1 MSWSP
6 SPRAVRFLLA
16 LRVGL
21 VVIVLLSRFTVP
33 DLVGG
38 DGRLLLLLSVGYL
51 VLLGVMEAVR
61 GMLGRGL
68 ELLAITLLVDGVY
81 LGWVVAETGGA
92 DTSVLRLLVVLH
104 LVGVILLVSYRTG
117 LKVAVWH
124 VLLLAAS
131 RELVDAVDVDP
142 ARTYAFGLAVLLV
155 GVGTATFSAVNER
168 ELRRRRADI
177 EAMHDFALA
186 LDEARRPGE
195 VAEVLAA
202 HAALL
207 LGDGPGMVLGYRQ
220 GESMV
225 LTHVD
230 TTADDD
236 ASISAESVI
245 TEAWTTKAPVLVR
258 RLDPEVDPWLAAAF
272 EGHENVVVVPFT
284 TDGQPGGARR
294 VGLRAA
300 AEQPG
305 RALRDRHGRAAAAH
319 AGLALRN
326 VWLLQDVE
334 ELAVTD
340 GLTRLGN
347 RRHLENALEREPPS
361 ADGEPV
367 AFVLID
373 LDRFKTLN
381 DVHGHLVG
389 DEMLRR
395 VGGVLA
401 RNAGTGDTVARY
413 GGEEF
418 AIVLPGRDVTSAA
431 VVAERIR
438 DAIERMNGPVHL
450 TASFGVA
457 AFPQDGNGAAGLVRA
472 ADEAMYESKRAGR
485 NRVTVSAPRVSGW
498 LELPWRTTTP
508 NDELDPRG
516 TPRRCA
522 DVPPRSRSADGGR
535 PEDADATAGGDRG
548 HGGID
553 AEAAGRPVELLGRVG
568 GGLQEQVVRTTACRC
583 RSSPGRGPRT
593 TDR

>member
-1 MSWSP
+1 MKHP
-6 SPRAVRFLLA
+6 SRPAATSELVPLITRVRFLLV
-16 LRVGL
+16 LRVG
-21 VVIVLLSRFTVP
+21 VVAIVLLTRFAVP

-38 DGRLLLLLSVGYL
+38 DSRTILLASLGYL
-51 VLLGVMEAVR
+51 VLLGAMEAVR

-68 ELLAITLLVDGVY
+68 ELLAVTLLVDGVY

-92 DTSVLRLLVVLH
+92 DTSVLRLLIILH

-124 VLLLAAS
+124 VILLGAS
-131 RELVDAVDVDP
+131 RELVDTGSADP
-142 ARTYAFGLAVLLV
+142 ARTYAFGIAVLLV

-177 EAMHDFALA
+177 EALHDFALA

-195 VAEVLAA
+195 VAAVLAA
-202 HAALL
+202 HAGAV
-207 LGDGPGMVLGYRQ
+207 LGDGPGMVVGYRQ

-225 LTHVD
+225 LAHVD
-230 TTADDD
+230 TSADVKATIGPD
-236 ASISAESVI
+236 SVI
-245 TEAWTTKAPVLVR
+245 TEAWTEKAPVLVR
-258 RLDPEVDPWLAAAF
+258 QLDAEVDPWLAAAF
-272 EGHENVVVVPFT
+272 EGHENIVVVPFT
-284 TDGQPGGARR
+284 TDGQPGGALVWAFGKRR
-294 VGLRAA
+294 NHRVERSVVAT
-300 AEQPG
+300 AEQ
-305 RALRDRHGRAAAAH
+305 LAAH

-326 VWLLQDVE
+326 AWLLQDVE

-340 GLTRLGN
+340 GLTRLAN
-347 RRHLENALEREPPS
+347 RRHLENALERELL
-361 ADGEPV
+361 AANGQPV
-367 AFVLID
+367 AFVLCD

-381 DVHGHLVG
+381 DIHGHLVG

-401 RNAGTGDTVARY
+401 RTAGPDDTVARY

-418 AIVLPGRDVTSAA
+418 AVVLPGRDVTSAA

-485 NRVTVSAPRVSGW
+485 NRVTVSAPRVAGW
-498 LELPWRTTTP
+498 MELPWRSNGT
-508 NDELDPRG
+508 DELDPARG
-516 TPRRCA
+516 VA
-522 DVPPRSRSADGGR
+522 SSA
-535 PEDADATAGGDRG
+535 
-548 HGGID
+548 
-553 AEAAGRPVELLGRVG
+553 
-568 GGLQEQVVRTTACRC
+568 
-583 RSSPGRGPRT
+583 
-593 TDR
+593 